1 MERPRLGDT
10 LRRIAIPPVLP
21 DERLRIVARRLHT
34 ILLGSLVV
42 CGVAGAL
49 HVFVLGA
56 IGTNVFIYPPVL
68 LIVVVLLVAL
78 QRGHVRGPA
87 LVVQALLWV
96 SIVAGSLTDGGLRG
110 TTIGGLVLLVIIAT
124 LLFDRYG
131 VAWFVGLCVLTLV
144 GFLALDLTGLTPTP
158 TTPDTS
164 ELAFIVRSVH
174 IFGATLCLYL
184 VRDLEDARNRA
195 ESANQAAQAASQA
208 KSEFLAAMSHEI
220 RTPMNGVIGMTSLL
234 LDSPLSPEQREYA
247 ELIRTSGQALLGVL
261 GDILDFSKI
270 ESGMLEVEMQEFD
283 IRACVEET
291 LDLFGTAAAEKSLGL
306 AYQIASD
313 CPERCASDPTR
324 LRQVLANL
332 VSNAVKFTAAGDVQ
346 VLVEKRGAHLQFTV
360 RDTGVGIPEESRAR
374 LFQPFSQVDASTT
387 RRYGGTGLGLAICKR
402 LVGML
407 GGEIDVESEPGR
419 GSAFTFTIALH
430 PGAVGAPQ
438 AAWLHGKVAA
448 IVETSPA
455 VREALAHQLAP
466 WGMTSRSF
474 STLGEALASAR
485 RGAVDLLLVDAKL
498 LSDPAELGDA
508 EGRPP
513 LVFLASLHRL
523 GAAASIADAAGVVS
537 KPIKRSQL
545 FEVLQHVFGG
555 VSVGRAATTEAAPGD
570 AMMAASLPARV
581 LLVEDSSVNQK
592 VALRM
597 LERLGYRADVA
608 CDGAEAVAM
617 LRRIAYDVVLMD
629 VQMPVLDGLEATRQ
643 IRRGVLAGAQPWII
657 AMTAEALSG
666 DEGRCR
672 AAGMNDYV
680 PKPVQRAAMAAA
692 MRRGLL
698 ARGGK
703 LDGKPAPDGD
713 DETYAALDALE
724 REVGADFLDT
734 LIRDFLEAL
743 PQRQASLLD
752 ALRRGDAPALGSIAH
767 LLQGEAGH
775 LGALRLTRACAALQL
790 AANTDGG
797 LVASTNAVLNA
808 LGDIERTLAR
818 RPRSA

>member
-1 MERPRLGDT
+1 VRSHVGALTRFL
-10 LRRIAIPPVLP
+10 IPPVLS
-21 DERLRIVARRLHT
+21 DEKRQLVARRLHT
-34 ILLGSLVV
+34 ILIGSLVV

-56 IGTNVFIYPPVL
+56 IGANVFIYPPVL
-68 LIVVVLLVAL
+68 LTVLALLVAL

-110 TTIGGLVLLVIIAT
+110 TTIGGLVLLVIIAA
-124 LLFDRYG
+124 LLFDRHT
-131 VAWFVGLCVLTLV
+131 VAWFVGLCVVTLV
-144 GFLALDLTGLTPTP
+144 GFLALDLNGLTPTP

-184 VRDLEDARNRA
+184 VRDLEDARQRA
-195 ESANQAAQAASQA
+195 ESASQAAQAGSQA

-234 LDSPLSPEQREYA
+234 LDSPLSPDQREYA
-247 ELIRTSGQALLGVL
+247 ELIRTSGQALLSVL

-291 LDLFGTAAAEKSLGL
+291 LDLFGTAAAEKNLGL

-313 CPERCASDPTR
+313 CPERCTSDPTR

-332 VSNAVKFTAAGDVQ
+332 VSNAVKFTDSGEVQ
-346 VLVEKRGAHLQFTV
+346 VLVGRRGDHLQFTV
-360 RDTGVGIPEESRAR
+360 RDTGIGIPEESRAR
-374 LFQPFSQVDASTT
+374 LFQPFSQVDATTT

-402 LVGML
+402 LVDLM
-407 GGEIDVESEPGR
+407 GGEIDVEGEPGR
-419 GSAFTFTIALH
+419 GSAFIFTVALH
-430 PGAVGAPQ
+430 EGKPGAPQ

-448 IVETSPA
+448 IVEPSPA
-455 VREALAHQLAP
+455 VRDALAHQLAP
-466 WGMTSRSF
+466 WGMVSRSF
-474 STLGEALASAR
+474 STLKEALSSAR
-485 RGAVDLLLVDAKL
+485 SGAVDLLLLDARL
-498 LSDPAELGDA
+498 LSDRAELGDA

-513 LVFLASLHRL
+513 VVVLAALHRL
-523 GAAASIADAAGVVS
+523 GAAASIADVAGIVS

-545 FEVLQHVFGG
+545 FEVLQHVFGDPRA
-555 VSVGRAATTEAAPGD
+555 GRVAAETAPAD
-570 AMMAASLPARV
+570 AMMAASLPGRV

-617 LRRIAYDVVLMD
+617 VRRIAYDVVLMD
-629 VQMPVLDGLEATRQ
+629 VQMPVLDGLEATRR
-643 IRRGVLAGAQPWII
+643 IRQGALAGAQPWII

-666 DEGRCR
+666 DEARCR

-680 PKPVQRAAMAAA
+680 PKPVVRAALAAA

-698 ARGGK
+698 ARS
-703 LDGKPAPDGD
+703 
-713 DETYAALDALE
+713 E
-724 REVGADFLDT
+724 
-734 LIRDFLEAL
+734 
-743 PQRQASLLD
+743 Q
-752 ALRRGDAPALGSIAH
+752 
-767 LLQGEAGH
+767 
-775 LGALRLTRACAALQL
+775 
-790 AANTDGG
+790 
-797 LVASTNAVLNA
+797 
-808 LGDIERTLAR
+808 
-818 RPRSA
+818 